1 MKKVLFVIETLRG
14 GGAERAVSNIVTHFP
29 KEWEI
34 DILIN
39 DESLIGYPYRGNILS
54 LSRPEKKSFI
64 YFTTNIIKRIFYL
77 RKLKKRNR
85 YDACVSFLD
94 SANISNIFSG
104 KRYCKTIVSVRTDM
118 MTKKSRRYD
127 KFFSLILTKYLYRY
141 ADQMTAVSEEIEWKL
156 INWLGIPSYKV
167 RTIVNGCD
175 CKWIEK
181 MMTLCPQDTM
191 ADCVKKIEHRK
202 LIVTIGRLVDQK
214 GQWHLI
220 RAFSEVIKKQ
230 PQAVL
235 LILGV
240 GPLKNYLAELIA
252 AYGLGDSVFFVG
264 QSDNPYWY
272 LAMADVFVLSSLY
285 EGYPN
290 ALMEAIC
297 CDVPCIATDVHSGTR
312 EILAPAL
319 NVAGERVRDIVK
331 AEYGI
336 LVPTCSGKKYSKKE
350 SIETGE
356 QNMADAIVMLL
367 EDDQERKHYRDK
379 SKERSRDLDINQ
391 VVNKWIGVIEENAV
405 C

>member
-1 MKKVLFVIETLRG
+1 
-14 GGAERAVSNIVTHFP
+14 
-29 KEWEI
+29 
-34 DILIN
+34 
-39 DESLIGYPYRGNILS
+39 
-54 LSRPEKKSFI
+54 
-64 YFTTNIIKRIFYL
+64 
-77 RKLKKRNR
+77 
-85 YDACVSFLD
+85 
-94 SANISNIFSG
+94 
-104 KRYCKTIVSVRTDM
+104 
-118 MTKKSRRYD
+118 
-127 KFFSLILTKYLYRY
+127 
-141 ADQMTAVSEEIEWKL
+141 
-156 INWLGIPSYKV
+156 
-167 RTIVNGCD
+167 
-175 CKWIEK
+175 
-181 MMTLCPQDTM
+181 
-191 ADCVKKIEHRK
+191 
-202 LIVTIGRLVDQK
+202 
-214 GQWHLI
+214 LI

-319 NVAGERVRDIVK
+319 NVAGERVRGIVK